1 MDEAIRQILFF
12 VKGMWS
18 KRWLG
23 LIMAWV
29 VGLVGMTVIMRMPD
43 KYEAAARIYVDTQ
56 SVLKPL
62 MMGLAVQPN
71 TDQQINI
78 LSRTLIS
85 RPNVEK
91 LIRMTDMDLKLKSK
105 DDREKLVDDLMKVLK
120 IEGRAETNLYSV
132 AYRDA
137 SPELARK
144 VVQALVTIFVESGI
158 GDKRKDT
165 DTARKFI
172 EEQIGIYEKKL
183 EEAENRLK
191 EFKLKHMGEMD
202 KNKDYFSSVVEM
214 GNRLEQAK
222 LELKEAENARDSLKY
237 QLQGEEPSLFSGNS
251 SSTDGAVAIPEID
264 GRIDALRR
272 NLDSLLQKY
281 TEKHPDVLGARKVI
295 ADLEEQKRKE
305 VEVRKKAAAE
315 KGTSIISTNPVHQQL
330 KGSFSEAEA
339 NVASLKVRALEYQ
352 ARYDQLKSKAR
363 MQPEVEAEFTQ
374 LNRDYDVNKKN
385 YETLVSR
392 RESASM
398 SEQMEATS
406 AMADFRLIDPPRV
419 SPKPVAP
426 NRLLLLPLVLLASL
440 AVGAGGSLALSQLRP
455 TFLDAHGL
463 REATGLPVLG
473 SVSLLKSEER
483 LARERR
489 MLLLFFVAIAALVLV
504 YGAAM
509 LYLFFQ
515 VRT

>member
-29 VGLVGMTVIMRMPD
+29 VGLVGMAVIMRMPD
-43 KYEAAARIYVDTQ
+43 KYEATARIYVDTQ

-62 MMGLAVQPN
+62 MSGLAVQPN

-91 LIRMTDMDLKLKSK
+91 LIRMTDMDLKLRSK
-105 DDREKLVDDLMKVLK
+105 DDREKLIDELMKVLK
-120 IEGRAETNLYSV
+120 IEGGGQNNLYSV
-132 AYRDA
+132 AYRDP

-183 EEAENRLK
+183 EEAESRLK
-191 EFKLKHMGEMD
+191 EFKLKHMGQMD
-202 KNKDYFSSVVEM
+202 RNKDYFASVADM
-214 GNRLEQAK
+214 ASRLEQAK

-237 QLQGEEPSLFSGNS
+237 QLQGEEPSLFSDGS
-251 SSTDGAVAIPEID
+251 SSSASSMAIPEID

-281 TEKHPDVLGARKVI
+281 TEKHPDVLGARKVV

-315 KGTSIISTNPVHQQL
+315 KGSTTVSTNPVHQQL
-330 KGSFSEAEA
+330 RVSLSESEA

-352 ARYDQLKSKAR
+352 ARYDQLKSLAKL
-363 MQPEVEAEFTQ
+363 QPEVEAEFTQ

-455 TFLDAHGL
+455 TFLDAHSL

-489 MLLLFFVAIAALVLV
+489 LLLLFFVAIAAMILV

>member
-18 KRWLG
+18 KRWIG
-23 LIMAWV
+23 LVMAW
-29 VGLVGMTVIMRMPD
+29 LVGVLGMAVVLRMPD
-43 KYEAAARIYVDTQ
+43 KFEATARIYVDTQ

-62 MMGLAVQPN
+62 MSGLAVQPN
-71 TDQQINI
+71 VDQQINI

-85 RPNVEK
+85 RPNIEK
-91 LIRMTDMDLKLKSK
+91 LVRMTDMDLKLRSK
-105 DDREKLVDDLMKVLK
+105 EDREKLIDELMLVLK
-120 IEGRAETNLYSV
+120 IESGGQINLYSV
-132 AYRDA
+132 AYRDS
-137 SPELARK
+137 SPEMARK

-172 EEQIGIYEKKL
+172 EEQIGLYEKKL
-183 EEAENRLK
+183 QEAENRLK
-191 EFKLKHMGEMD
+191 DFKVQHMGQID
-202 KNKDYFSSVVEM
+202 KNKDYFSAVGDM
-214 GNRLEQAK
+214 ANRLEQAK
-222 LELKEAENARDSLKY
+222 MELKEAETGRDSLRR
-237 QLQGEEPSLFSGNS
+237 QLQGEEPVLLPDTPSGS
-251 SSTDGAVAIPEID
+251 SGMVAIPELD
-264 GRIDALRR
+264 GRIDVMKR
-272 NLDSLLQKY
+272 NLDALLQRY
-281 TEKHPDVLGARKVI
+281 TDKHPDVLGARKVI
-295 ADLEEQKRKE
+295 ADLEAQKRQE
-305 VEVRKKAAAE
+305 IEARKKASGD
-315 KGTSIISTNPVHQQL
+315 KGYSSLNNNPVFQQL
-330 KGSFSEAEA
+330 KVSLSEAEA
-339 NVASLKVRALEYQ
+339 NVASLSARVTEYQ
-352 ARYDQLKSKAR
+352 MRFEQMKGKAKL
-363 MQPEVEAEFTQ
+363 QPEVEAEFVQ

-385 YETLVSR
+385 YEMLVSR

-426 NRLLLLPLVLLASL
+426 NRLLLLPLVLLGSL
-440 AVGAGGSLALSQLRP
+440 GAGAASALAMSQLRP

-489 MLLLFFVAIAALVLV
+489 LLLLFFVAVAALVLV
-504 YGAAM
+504 YGGAM
-509 LYLFFQ
+509 LYLFFHISI
-515 VRT
+515 